1 MPMQNYVYQLMVIDY
16 AVIAKM
22 KKFWVVVFVELI

>member
-1 MPMQNYVYQLMVIDY
+1 MQNYVYQLMVIDY

-22 KKFWVVVFVELI
+22 KQFWQVAFVELI

>member
-1 MPMQNYVYQLMVIDY
+1 MPMQNYVYQFMVIDY

-22 KKFWVVVFVELI
+22 KQFWVVAFVELI